1 MTERATMKIKVIMT
15 DKAMDRPTMDDRER
29 MLSAAVSDGVEISV
43 DCIKRGPDE
52 LDCNTDEAFAAP
64 ELVKE
69 AIRAEQDGFDA
80 IVIYCFS
87 DVGLDAV
94 RENVRIPVIGP
105 GETSLAAANMLCN
118 RFAVITTESVNIP
131 RTYRR
136 LMRNGIAREK
146 MTSVRAL
153 DVSIWGNSRVDDG
166 TVSEKGLRGGCPAGT
181 GGRCHPGLPGHGRL
195 RRDAGTGT
203 AREGPGPRV
212 HRGGLRGAV
221 CPAASGPY
229 PGGVS
234 AVPKRQ
240 PRGTLRSP
248 WPAERRKR
256 RSIAVSKQIPHR
268 SVSLLCG
275 TFPMAANAETV
286 APPGGGSL

>member
-118 RFAVITTESVNIP
+118 RFTVITTESVNIP

-153 DVSIWGNSRVDDG
+153 DVPIGELRADPAVTGRYLKRVCEEAVRQERADG
-166 TVSEKGLRGGCPAGT
+166 VILGCLGMAGYGEMLERELPVKVLDPAF
-181 GGRCHPGLPGHGRL
+181 
-195 RRDAGTGT
+195 
-203 AREGPGPRV
+203 
-212 HRGGLRGAV
+212 
-221 CPAASGPY
+221 
-229 PGGVS
+229 
-234 AVPKRQ
+234 
-240 PRGTLRSP
+240 
-248 WPAERRKR
+248 
-256 RSIAVSKQIPHR
+256 IAVAYAELCVRLHLAHIPAVYPPFR
-268 SVSLLCG
+268 
-275 TFPMAANAETV
+275 NASHVE
-286 APPGGGSL
+286 L